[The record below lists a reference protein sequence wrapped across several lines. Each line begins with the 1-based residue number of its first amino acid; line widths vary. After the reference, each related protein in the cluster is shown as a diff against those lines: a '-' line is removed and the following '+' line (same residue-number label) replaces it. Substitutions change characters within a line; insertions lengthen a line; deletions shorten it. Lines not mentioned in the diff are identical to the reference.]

1 MLTFCF
7 LSACLLVTLVG
18 LIFAIRYTM
27 RSHEP
32 LGCVAVGLLVLMM
45 ASMAHTAYLV
55 AVQLDKLKL
64 PTP

>member
-7 LSACLLVTLVG
+7 LCACLLVSLVG

-27 RSHEP
+27 RSREP
-32 LGCVAVGLLVLMM
+32 IGCIMVGLLVLMM

-55 AVQLDKLKL
+55 AIQLDKLKL